1 MNSMIPLL
9 GRQPQINDPLET
21 AGNAASLSNL
31 LQVNQMRQRQMDAED
46 AQRAAMQHR
55 MMLGKRAYQEAADT
69 YNKQNSAARTAA
81 ATAAANAPQEM
92 APGAPMPGSA
102 NAPLVQGQE
111 ASPYVSAEGADA
123 AVNPIPAVGSNMMS
137 DPKFHEIFALT
148 AKDYGLDDIAE
159 MAMKHRSELL
169 KEQAPQ
175 SEPYKIIS
183 DAKRFG
189 GSAGEIGDRALDK
202 ATGLPPGL
210 TYKDG
215 KVVADQAYIDAYN
228 KMHPHNPLVSIDM
241 RENKK
246 FDQGMKLKQDFMQEP
261 SVKAYAK
268 VKTAFRAVEAAFK
281 NPGPAGDTALATKFM
296 KILDEDSVVRESEF
310 AIALQ
315 ARGLWDIASNYA
327 NMVVSGQ
334 KLTPTQ
340 RKEFYKIA
348 GDIKDAAE
356 AEYNRTGK
364 EYRSIADRHG
374 LDSPMV
380 TGGSLPVEQKIES
393 RKEAAQK
400 REDASQNTWTDADEA
415 RLQQLEREEMER
427 ARGN

>member
-9 GRQPQINDPLET
+9 GRQAQINDPLET
-21 AGNAASLSNL
+21 AGNAASLQNL
-31 LQVNQMRQRQMDAED
+31 LQVNQMRQRSMDNED
-46 AQRAAMQHR
+46 AQRAAMQQR
-55 MMLGKRAYQEAADT
+55 MMLGRRAYQEAADT

-81 ATAAANAPQEM
+81 AIAAANAPQAM
-92 APGAPMPGSA
+92 PPGSPMPGSA
-102 NAPLVQGQE
+102 NSPLVQGE
-111 ASPYVSAEGADA
+111 ASPYVQAEGADA
-123 AVNPIPAVGSNMMS
+123 AVQPIPAVGNNMLS

-148 AKDYGLDDIAE
+148 AKDYGLDDVAE

-169 KEQAPQ
+169 KEQGPQ
-175 SEPYKIIS
+175 SEIGKTLK
-183 DAKRFG
+183 DLNGKG
-189 GSAGEIGDRALDK
+189 GGDVGDRALDK

-210 TYKDG
+210 TYKNG
-215 KVVADQAYIDAYN
+215 KIVADEEYIAAYK
-228 KMHPHNPLVSIDM
+228 KMHPGNPLVTIDM
-241 RENKK
+241 KENKK

-315 ARGLWDIASNYA
+315 AAGLWDKASNYA
-327 NMVVSGQ
+327 SMIISGA
-334 KLTPTQ
+334 KLTPDQ

-348 GDIKDAAE
+348 GDIKNAAE
-356 AEYNRTGK
+356 GEYNRVGK

-374 LDSPMV
+374 LDAPMV
-380 TGGSLPVEQKIES
+380 TGGSLPVEQKIEA
-393 RKEAAQK
+393 RKEAAK
-400 REDASQNTWTDADEA
+400 DRASKSQNTWTADDEKE
-415 RLQQLEREEMER
+415 LQDLERKMMEDSR
-427 ARGN
+427 ATQ